1 MRGDPAVTGRGRGST
16 KRSER
21 SGRRRGWE
29 REASKALAEGSH
41 VEVHQQPR
49 ADGRQLHVGQD
60 LRRVHRKQ
68 PLDRL
73 ELHEDLAFDNDVDAI
88 AAIDDQA
95 LVADPYWALPLECQ
109 AAKP

>member
-41 VEVHQQPR
+41 VEGHQQPR
-49 ADGRQLHVGQD
+49 ADGRQLHGGQD
-60 LRRVHRKQ
+60 RRRVHRKQ
-68 PLDRL
+68 PLAPITIS
-73 ELHEDLAFDNDVDAI
+73 DLSSILSDLMIF
-88 AAIDDQA
+88 
-95 LVADPYWALPLECQ
+95 LFHLSLSTPLPL
-109 AAKP
+109 